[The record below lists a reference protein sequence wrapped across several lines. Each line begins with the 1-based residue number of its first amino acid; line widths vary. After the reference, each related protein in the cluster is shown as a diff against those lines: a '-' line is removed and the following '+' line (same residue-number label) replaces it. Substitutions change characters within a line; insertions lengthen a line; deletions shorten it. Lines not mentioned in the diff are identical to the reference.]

1 MKKNNFLPFSIL
13 YEDEYLIVVNKPAP
27 FLTIPDRFN
36 HDALNLSSLLKE
48 TYGDIFVVHR
58 LDRET
63 SGVILFA
70 KNAEI
75 HRTLSCA
82 FENREVQKE
91 YQAFVQG
98 IPHEKEGE
106 IHLSIDEHP
115 SHKGTMIISKKGK
128 DSVTKYSVAEEY
140 GKNALLNVFPL
151 TGRTHQI
158 RIHLKALGCPLM
170 VDSVYGERSELYL
183 SEIKRGYRT
192 GKDAEE
198 KPFISRCTLHARS
211 LSFTHP
217 VHGTSMVVEAPL
229 PKDLNA
235 LLNQLRKN
243 RRFS

>member
-1 MKKNNFLPFSIL
+1 MKKNNSPHFTIL
-13 YEDEYLIVVNKPAP
+13 YEDDYCIAVNKAAP

-48 TYGDIFVVHR
+48 IYGDMFVVHR

-75 HRTLSCA
+75 HRSLSLA
-82 FENREVQKE
+82 FENRGIHKE
-91 YQAFVQG
+91 YAAFVKG

-106 IHLSIDEHP
+106 INLCIDENP
-115 SHKGTMIISKKGK
+115 SKKGTMIISKKGK
-128 DSVTKYSVAEEY
+128 ESVTKYSVAEEF
-140 GKNALLNVFPL
+140 GKYALLSVFPL

-158 RIHLKALGCPLM
+158 RIHLKALGYPLL

-192 GKDAEE
+192 GKDTDE
-198 KPFISRCTLHARS
+198 KPFVSRCTLHAKS
-211 LSFTHP
+211 LAFTHP
-217 VHGTSMVVEAPL
+217 ATGAAMKIEAPL
-229 PKDLNA
+229 PRDLNA

>member
-1 MKKNNFLPFSIL
+1 MKKNNSPHFTIL
-13 YEDEYLIVVNKPAP
+13 YEDEYCIAVNKSAP

-48 TYGDIFVVHR
+48 IYGDMFVVHR

-75 HRTLSCA
+75 HKALCCA

-98 IPHEKEGE
+98 IPHDKEGE
-106 IHLSIDEHP
+106 INLSIDENP
-115 SHKGTMIISKKGK
+115 SKKGTMIISKKGK
-128 DSVTKYSVAEEY
+128 ESVTKYSVAEEF
-140 GKNALLNVFPL
+140 GKYALLSVFPL

-158 RIHLKALGCPLM
+158 RIHLKALGYPLM
-170 VDSVYGERSELYL
+170 VDSVYGERGELYL
-183 SEIKRGYRT
+183 SEIKRGYRY
-192 GKDAEE
+192 GKDTEE
-198 KPFISRCTLHARS
+198 KAFVSRCTLHARS
-211 LSFTHP
+211 LTFTHP
-217 VHGTSMVVEAPL
+217 VHGTAMMIEAPL